1 MEKLLSLDPGLMI
14 WSIVNFL
21 IFLFI
26 LVKFA
31 YKPITKAIS
40 TREQSINDAIK
51 NADEANKR
59 ANEMLAETERKFT
72 DATKEMNQLI
82 ERGKQTAN
90 EIIQKAKDEAEKIR
104 QEKIDQSVK
113 EIEHAQEKAFKDL
126 KKEIGNIVVLAT
138 EKLLEEKLNPEKD
151 YKLIEGY
158 IQKLSKN

>member
-21 IFLFI
+21 IFLFL

-31 YKPITKAIS
+31 YKPIQKAIS
-40 TREQSINDAIK
+40 TREQSLNDAIK

-59 ANEMLAETERKFT
+59 ANEMLAETERKFA

-82 ERGKQTAN
+82 ERGKQSAN

-104 QEKIDQSVK
+104 QEKIEQSVK
-113 EIEHAQEKAFKDL
+113 EIELAQEKAFKDL